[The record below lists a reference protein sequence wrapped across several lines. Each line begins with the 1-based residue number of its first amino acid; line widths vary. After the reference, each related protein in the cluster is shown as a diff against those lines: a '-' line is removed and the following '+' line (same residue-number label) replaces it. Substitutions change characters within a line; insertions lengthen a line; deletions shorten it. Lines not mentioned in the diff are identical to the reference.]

1 MNRFLLIVAFGS
13 VLIIGLA
20 EYFVDYE
27 DQENKEAVKEAVSD
41 FAWEQMNRFLLI
53 VAFGSVLIIGLAEY
67 FVDYEDEENKE
78 AVKEAVSD
86 FAWEYPLR

>member
-13 VLIIGLA
+13 VLTI
-20 EYFVDYE
+20 
-27 DQENKEAVKEAVSD
+27 S
-41 FAWEQMNRFLLI
+41 
-53 VAFGSVLIIGLAEY
+53 LAEY

-78 AVKEAVSD
+78 AVKEAVSE

>member
-1 MNRFLLIVAFGS
+1 MKFKQTPTLREAVDAFDVEYGEALRFLSLKEKSVERWLKKKRRISIIVAFGS
-13 VLIIGLA
+13 VLTI
-20 EYFVDYE
+20 
-27 DQENKEAVKEAVSD
+27 S
-41 FAWEQMNRFLLI
+41 
-53 VAFGSVLIIGLAEY
+53 LAEY

>member
-1 MNRFLLIVAFGS
+1 M
-13 VLIIGLA
+13 
-20 EYFVDYE
+20 
-27 DQENKEAVKEAVSD
+27 SD

>member
-1 MNRFLLIVAFGS
+1 MRASLEVDFAMNRFLLIVAFGS
-13 VLIIGLA
+13 VLTI
-20 EYFVDYE
+20 
-27 DQENKEAVKEAVSD
+27 S
-41 FAWEQMNRFLLI
+41 
-53 VAFGSVLIIGLAEY
+53 LAEY

>member
-13 VLIIGLA
+13 VLTISLS
-20 EYFVDYE
+20 EH
-27 DQENKEAVKEAVSD
+27 
-41 FAWEQMNRFLLI
+41 
-53 VAFGSVLIIGLAEY
+53 